1 MSTNSYL
8 EFLGLLPSTPLQIGT
23 ITAIVG
29 DVATIVLPGGGVL
42 VARGSAAVGDQ
53 VFVRDGVIE
62 GKAPALT
69 PVFVEI

>member
-8 EFLGLLPSTPLQIGT
+8 EFLGMLPSTPLQIGT
-23 ITAIVG
+23 VSGIVG
-29 DVATIVLPGGGVL
+29 DVATVVLPGGGVL
-42 VARGSAAVGDQ
+42 VARGTAAVDDQ

-62 GKAPALT
+62 GKAPAMP

>member
-8 EFLGLLPSTPLQIGT
+8 EFLGMLPSTPLQLGT
-23 ITAIVG
+23 VSAIVG
-29 DVATIVLPGGGVL
+29 DVATVVLPGGGLL
-42 VARGSAAVGDQ
+42 VARGTAAVDDQ

-62 GKAPALT
+62 GKAPAMP

>member
-23 ITAIVG
+23 VSAIEG
-29 DVATIVLPGGGVL
+29 DVATVVLPGGGVL
-42 VARGSAAVGDQ
+42 VARGTAAVDDQ

-62 GKAPALT
+62 GKAPAMPLAL
-69 PVFVEI
+69 VEI